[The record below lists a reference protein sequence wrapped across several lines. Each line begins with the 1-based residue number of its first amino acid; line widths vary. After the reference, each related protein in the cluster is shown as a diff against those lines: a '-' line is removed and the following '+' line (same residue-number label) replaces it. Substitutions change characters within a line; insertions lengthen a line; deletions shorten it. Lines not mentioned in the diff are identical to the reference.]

1 MERVENNE
9 YKERPFERLKVY
21 FSNSIK
27 GEIGKVED
35 IGVSVVTF
43 LIEKGADVLSENVA
57 FLKPEIGLPIFQR
70 RTGIDLTKVTDD
82 MERARIIRK
91 ADINWVDNATH
102 LIAIVN
108 GASYGVGIELQRAM
122 DKPKM
127 GMNRTPVLCLAH
139 KDSFSG
145 LSNMIKGI
153 DPVAEGIPFEL
164 TAYEDLE
171 DAKIKI
177 TDFLMK
183 NK

>member
-1 MERVENNE
+1 LQGLVNYIRNFFRENYRDHNYTLNVAQFICFWYFAFYMERVENNE

-91 ADINWVDNATH
+91 ADINWVDNAT
-102 LIAIVN
+102 
-108 GASYGVGIELQRAM
+108 
-122 DKPKM
+122 
-127 GMNRTPVLCLAH
+127 
-139 KDSFSG
+139 
-145 LSNMIKGI
+145 
-153 DPVAEGIPFEL
+153 
-164 TAYEDLE
+164 
-171 DAKIKI
+171 
-177 TDFLMK
+177 FLVSLR
-183 NK
+183 